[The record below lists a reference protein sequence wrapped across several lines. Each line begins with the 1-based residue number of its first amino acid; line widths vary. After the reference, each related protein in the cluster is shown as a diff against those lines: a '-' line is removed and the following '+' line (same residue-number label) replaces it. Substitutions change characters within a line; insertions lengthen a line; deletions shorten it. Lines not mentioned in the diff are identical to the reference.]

1 MKVRRFKRLALSL
14 ALSPAGESETYTRL
28 NGGIDEISDMER
40 NHAVQLSLTTLVE
53 QLDELFLQRA
63 TRAYRVSSGLQRD
76 AAPVPEHPALLRSE
90 AFEVT
95 SELLASPRVDEAKR
109 ARLGL
114 LRRHLSRAFVEGQA
128 ASANAPQQAFLTGHP
143 FFAAARTWT
152 PNEAL
157 RELPRL
163 ASRES
168 RVTLT
173 AELSTL
179 LSANESLV
187 ARTLDTTL
195 EAIAALKFTP
205 TTFVEELHG
214 RPVAPRLEGAAAVLA
229 QTQDASLDLLGH
241 TLKKL
246 DPMLTPRSAAAHD
259 ADRTLLA
266 PWLFESFR
274 REDLMH
280 ALSRCMGDLG
290 LSPNAEGRI
299 TIDSDARPGRDP
311 SPRCFELSVP
321 DQIRLLLTPEMGF
334 EAYAG
339 WLSAWGTALHRA
351 HVGRALPFVERRL
364 GDRSVVD
371 AVGLLFESFL
381 LDEGWLKRYLRLTAV
396 QAKEAARSFASRQLL
411 QLRRTAALARY
422 SHEAMARGSWA
433 GLTDDYVP
441 RMSSALGVEV
451 PRGQAMYEIDAF
463 GDRLLQLDAFALE
476 QVMRAELQE
485 RFNEDFWR
493 NPATGRW
500 VMDFA
505 SRGQHD
511 DAPVVAKSLGVE
523 KMPLAEAALHRVT
536 VMGA

>member
-1 MKVRRFKRLALSL
+1 
-14 ALSPAGESETYTRL
+14 
-28 NGGIDEISDMER
+28 MER
-40 NHAVQLSLTTLVE
+40 NHPVQLSLTTLVE
-53 QLDELFLQRA
+53 QLDDLFLQRA
-63 TRAYRVSSGLQRD
+63 TRAYRVSSGLQRE

-95 SELLASPRVDEAKR
+95 SELLASPRVDEAKH
-109 ARLGL
+109 ARLVL
-114 LRRHLSRAFVEGQA
+114 LRRHLSRAFVDGQA
-128 ASANAPQQAFLTGHP
+128 AAASAAKLGFLADRT
-143 FFAAARTWT
+143 FFAAAKTWT
-152 PNEAL
+152 PREAL

-187 ARTLDTTL
+187 ARTLDQTL

-214 RPVAPRLEGAAAVLA
+214 RPVGPRLEAAATVLA
-229 QTQDASLDLLGH
+229 QTQDASLDLLGYA
-241 TLKKL
+241 LKKL
-246 DPMLTPRSAAAHD
+246 DPLLTPRSASAHD
-259 ADRTLLA
+259 ADRTALA
-266 PWLFESFR
+266 PWLFEAFR
-274 REDLMH
+274 REDLTH
-280 ALSRCMGDLG
+280 AISRCLGDLG

-311 SPRCFELSVP
+311 APQCFELSVP
-321 DQIRLLLTPEMGF
+321 DQIRLLLTPELGF
-334 EAYAG
+334 DAYAG
-339 WLSAWGTALHRA
+339 WLRAWGIALHRA

-364 GDRSVVD
+364 GDRSIVD

-381 LDEGWLKRYLRLTAV
+381 LDEGWLKRYLRLTAN
-396 QAKEAARSFASRQLL
+396 QAKEAARAFASRQLL
-411 QLRRTAALARY
+411 QLRRSAGLSLY
-422 SHEAMARGSWA
+422 SHEAMSRGSWA

-441 RMSSALGVEV
+441 RLSSALGVEV
-451 PRGQAMYEIDAF
+451 PRGQELYEIDPF
-463 GDRLLQLDAFALE
+463 GDRLLHLDAFALE
-476 QVMRAELQE
+476 QVMRAHLQE

-500 VMDFA
+500 LTELA

-523 KMPLAEAALHRVT
+523 SASLAEAARHRVL